1 MDFTVGDK
9 VKFLNNVGG
18 GKITSVV
25 DKKTV
30 NILTDDG
37 WEIPVLVNDLIK
49 DSGGFGGYKST
60 LEEEAAS
67 GSNVQSSEFEEE
79 YNEEEEEEETYEKDT
94 DEIGLYFAFVPQV
107 ENLLITSDLDV
118 FLINDSNYNI
128 FYHIVATDSQH
139 FESFAGKLEANTKIQ
154 VKTYQRQQ
162 LNTIHSFLFQFLFF
176 KKGKHDIK
184 KPLEKSVKINNTRFF
199 KEKHYKEND
208 FFDERAQVYT
218 IYSEDF
224 MAEEIERLTKSDVA
238 KIIQNKEVEN
248 KRINQPKQ
256 YKKNDNPANQ
266 VEEVDLHIH
275 ELVDDHSKLSNKEI
289 LDIQMT
295 HFSASLKSAIKHR
308 IKAIVFI
315 HGVGN
320 GTLKLELRRKLEKEY
335 SHLLY
340 QDASFREYGY
350 GATMVMTSLSR
361 KTKLTDE

>member
-1 MDFTVGDK
+1 MDFAVGDK

-18 GKITSVV
+18 GKITSIV

-37 WEIPVLVNDLIK
+37 WEIPVMVNDIIK
-49 DSGGFGGYKST
+49 DSGGFGGYSSAQ
-60 LEEEAAS
+60 EEQSAS
-67 GSNVQSSEFEEE
+67 ASDVQTSETEDV
-79 YNEEEEEEETYEKDT
+79 YEEEEEEEIYEKET
-94 DEIGLYFAFVPQV
+94 DEIGLYFAFVPKV

-118 FLINDSNYNI
+118 YLINDSNYNI
-128 FYHIVATDSQH
+128 FYNIIVNDNKR
-139 FESFAGKLEANTKIQ
+139 FESHTGKLEANTKIQ
-154 VKTYQRQQ
+154 VKTYQRQN

-176 KKGKHDIK
+176 KKGKYNIK
-184 KPLEKSVKINNTRFF
+184 KPLEKNVKINNTRFF

-224 MAEEIERLTKSDVA
+224 MTEEIERLSKSDVA
-238 KIIQNKEVEN
+238 KIIKNKEEEN
-248 KRINQPKQ
+248 KKINQPKQ
-256 YKKNDNPANQ
+256 YKKNENPANQ
-266 VEEVDLHIH
+266 IEEVDLHIH
-275 ELVDDHSKLSNKEI
+275 ELIDDHSKLSNKEI
-289 LDIQMT
+289 LDIQMK
-295 HFSASLKSAIKHR
+295 HFTNRLESAIKRR

-320 GTLKLELRRKLEKEY
+320 GTLKLELRRKLEKQY

-350 GATMVMTSLSR
+350 GATMIMVR
-361 KTKLTDE
+361 KK